1 MIEAIRYILPE
12 LFIVVF
18 TLSFL
23 MIAVFSNGKYIIEY
37 SNNISSLSLIVAA
50 LILFYGQATASEP
63 VMDGYYSSNDFT
75 SFFKGLVLILSALIL
90 HLSDDYLKKNNLQ
103 IFEFPILINFS
114 IVGMM
119 ITISAND
126 LLSLYIGIEMQALSL
141 YILASFSRDN
151 AKSTEA
157 GLKYFI
163 LGALSSGLLLYGISL
178 VYGTTGSTQFDLIYE
193 TIMYTDALLGL
204 QVGMV
209 FIISSIAFKFSA
221 FPFHMWTPDVY
232 EGAPTPVTAF
242 MAIVPKLAIGA
253 MFAKVLF
260 DVFGGVAHNWQ
271 LILVFLSGGSMII
284 GAFGAIAQTNIKRML
299 AFSSIGHVGFAL
311 MGLAA
316 VSPEGLSGFIIYL
329 FLYSIMMV
337 GIFAFIINMEKDGVL
352 VTDIYLLAQYSEKR
366 PGVSF
371 ALTLILFSLAGIPP
385 LAGFICKLYVF
396 MAIINS
402 GMVYLA
408 VVGAIS
414 SVVGAFYYLRVVY
427 IIYFMD
433 RETKLDGRMPFTHLC
448 ILFVASLAIVIGTY
462 NLLGVEPLT
471 RAAAQSLIN

>member
-23 MIAVFSNGKYIIEY
+23 MIAVFSNGKSIIEY

-50 LILFYGQATASEP
+50 LILFYGQTTASEP
-63 VMDGYYSSNDFT
+63 VMGGYYSSNDFT
-75 SFFKGLVLILSALIL
+75 SFFKGLILILSALIL

-209 FIISSIAFKFSA
+209 FIISSICAK
-221 FPFHMWTPDVY
+221 PFQ
-232 EGAPTPVTAF
+232 
-242 MAIVPKLAIGA
+242 
-253 MFAKVLF
+253 
-260 DVFGGVAHNWQ
+260 Q
-271 LILVFLSGGSMII
+271 LHSG
-284 GAFGAIAQTNIKRML
+284 K
-299 AFSSIGHVGFAL
+299 
-311 MGLAA
+311 
-316 VSPEGLSGFIIYL
+316 
-329 FLYSIMMV
+329 
-337 GIFAFIINMEKDGVL
+337 
-352 VTDIYLLAQYSEKR
+352 
-366 PGVSF
+366 
-371 ALTLILFSLAGIPP
+371 
-385 LAGFICKLYVF
+385 
-396 MAIINS
+396 
-402 GMVYLA
+402 
-408 VVGAIS
+408 
-414 SVVGAFYYLRVVY
+414 
-427 IIYFMD
+427 
-433 RETKLDGRMPFTHLC
+433 
-448 ILFVASLAIVIGTY
+448 
-462 NLLGVEPLT
+462 
-471 RAAAQSLIN
+471 